1 MFIIIYGK
9 NLSRS
14 MIRLGVRYTCFTEQ
28 AFTSHRYR
36 LLGIR
41 NMSSITTHPSL
52 RKVLTENAPQAI
64 GPYSQAIVSPPF
76 VFVSGCLG
84 FDPKTGTFVEGGVE
98 AQARQALQNLKS
110 IVEASGSQ
118 VGKIVKTTVFVKNMD
133 DFGSINA
140 IYQEFFGEHKP
151 ARTLVEVSRIPRD
164 ALFEIE
170 AIASVTAT

>member
-1 MFIIIYGK
+1 M
-9 NLSRS
+9 
-14 MIRLGVRYTCFTEQ
+14 RLVVGRVRYTCSTEL

-36 LLGIR
+36 LLGTR

-52 RKVLTENAPQAI
+52 RKVSTENAPQAI

-84 FDPKTGTFVEGGVE
+84 FDPKTGTFVDGGVE
-98 AQARQALQNLKS
+98 AQTRQALQNLKS

-118 VGKIVKTTVFVKNMD
+118 VGKIVKTTVFVKNMN

-140 IYQEFFGEHKP
+140 IYQDFFGEHKP
-151 ARTLVEVSRIPRD
+151 TRTLVEVSRIPRD
-164 ALFEIE
+164 GLFEIE